1 MDVAVVTGGTR
12 GIGLAIARE
21 LARAGLGLALL
32 YRRDDAAAESA
43 REQLRGACPW
53 VEVLRGDVTEEETP
67 RSLVDVAVRSG
78 GRLVAL
84 VHNAG
89 YAIPAT
95 LPGGFTTGQYDEAQ
109 RMAPK
114 AFLGLVESAL
124 PHMPDGRGRLVAIS
138 SVGVHE
144 PSRVYA
150 VAAPAKAAMEVLV
163 RHYAVAVAPRG
174 ITVNTVVPG
183 YVRTAAWDGFKESLP
198 EIESIPPKVTPMGR
212 WGTPEDVAPLVA
224 FLCTEAAGFVTGQR
238 IVVDGGLTLSLF
250 PNAHKAALARD
261 G

>member
-1 MDVAVVTGGTR
+1 MDVAIVTGGTR
-12 GIGLAIARE
+12 GIGLAIARQLATAGMGLVLLHRRDE
-21 LARAGLGLALL
+21 AAAARAREELRAG
-32 YRRDDAAAESA
+32 AA
-43 REQLRGACPW
+43 R
-53 VEVLRGDVTEEETP
+53 VEVLRGDVAEAAT
-67 RSLVDVAVRSG
+67 LDAVFEAAERLG
-78 GRLVAL
+78 GRLAAL

-95 LPGGFTTGQYDEAQ
+95 LPGGFTEAQYDEAQ

-114 AFLGLVESAL
+114 ALLGLVERAL
-124 PHMPDGRGRLVAIS
+124 PLMPDGRGRIVAIS

-163 RHYAVAVAPRG
+163 RHYALALAPRG

-183 YVRTAAWDGFKESLP
+183 YVRTAAWDGFRAALPDIDSL
-198 EIESIPPKVTPMGR
+198 PPKVTPMGR

-224 FLCTEAAGFVTGQR
+224 FLCSAPAGFLTGQR

-250 PNAHKAALARD
+250 QNAHRAAL
-261 G
+261 GTEG